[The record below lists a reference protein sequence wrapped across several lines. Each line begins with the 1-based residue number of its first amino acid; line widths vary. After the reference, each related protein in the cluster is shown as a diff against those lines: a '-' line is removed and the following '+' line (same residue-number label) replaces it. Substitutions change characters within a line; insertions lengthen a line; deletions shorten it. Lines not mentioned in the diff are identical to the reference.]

1 MKAVGLCVLCLLMV
15 LPAVVWAGPKE
26 RREGK
31 ILIDTTAPAPQ
42 CKAGEVAEVVVPFIN
57 QESVEI
63 SNVRVTPIQDA
74 STSEYP
80 FEIEQTNLF
89 AVLDAPVAP
98 GAPTSVSFD
107 LKTREDVSAGYT
119 KMNFDIS
126 YQMTVV
132 EDGAEV
138 VRDMEARRHI
148 YVRTIAK
155 EESAPEV
162 TKEPAEEEP
171 PVEIPGDYDEGGYAG
186 GDYSDGGGGSATPE
200 DEKDEKKG
208 STPRVIIEGFRTDPG
223 TINAGDTF
231 KLTIK
236 VRNTSKKS
244 AVGNMVITLQTP
256 QAGEGETA
264 ADAFLPSDGS
274 STLYIESIPKNSSK
288 EVSLE
293 MTARTDLI
301 QKPYPVEAAMK
312 YEDESAQQFEDKA
325 SISIPVRQKARFELS
340 RVTVMPEAVSVGEE
354 ANVTF
359 EIYNLGKTKLYNVSA
374 RIEDPSI
381 ANAEAFVGNLD
392 AGATGTVDMMA
403 MGAAESTGD
412 GTVKLLV
419 KYEDQDGNQETFE
432 SSCIVFVNPAMP
444 VDEMPMDD
452 LGMEGMEEGQPNGH
466 LIWWILGVVGAAA
479 VIIVSMLLVRRKHKK
494 EKEWADEI
502 LGSDKDE
509 LQ

>member
-1 MKAVGLCVLCLLMV
+1 MKKMKAAGLFMLCLLMV
-15 LPAVVWAGPKE
+15 LPAVVWAEGTE
-26 RREGK
+26 QEGK
-31 ILIDTTAPAPQ
+31 ILIDRTADAPQ
-42 CKAGEVAEVVVPFIN
+42 CEAKKEAEVIVPFIN
-57 QESVEI
+57 QESADI
-63 SNVRVTPIQDA
+63 MNVRVTLLQEEN
-74 STSEYP
+74 TSDYP
-80 FEIEQTNLF
+80 FEITKTNVF
-89 AVLDAPVAP
+89 ETLDLVKQGNPDKV
-98 GAPTSVSFD
+98 VFK
-107 LKTREDVSAGYT
+107 LKTREDVSSGY
-119 KMNFDIS
+119 KKINFVFS
-126 YQMTVV
+126 YQMTVL

-138 VRDMEARRHI
+138 VRDMEASRYI

-155 EESAPEV
+155 EEPVE
-162 TKEPAEEEP
+162 EPPEEEP
-171 PVEIPGDYDEGGYAG
+171 PVMDPEGD
-186 GDYSDGGGGSATPE
+186 DGGGVYDGGGYTDGGGTPSTSE

-208 STPRVIIEGFRTDPG
+208 STPRVIIEGFQTDPG
-223 TINAGDTF
+223 AVNAGDTF
-231 KLTIK
+231 RLTLK
-236 VRNTSKKS
+236 VRNTSKKTT
-244 AVGNMVITLQTP
+244 VGNMVITLQTP

-264 ADAFLPSDGS
+264 ADAFLPADGS

-312 YEDESAQQFEDKA
+312 YEDESAQQFEEKA
-325 SISIPVRQKARFELS
+325 SISIPVRQRARFELS
-340 RVTVMPEAVSVGEE
+340 RVTVMPEAISVGEE
-354 ANVTF
+354 TNVTF

-432 SSCIVFVNPAMP
+432 SSCIVFVNPAMSM
-444 VDEMPMDD
+444 DEMPMDD
-452 LGMEGMEEGQPNGH
+452 LGMEGMEEGQSSGH
-466 LIWWILGVVGAAA
+466 LMWWILGGAGAVA
-479 VIIVSMLLVRRKHKK
+479 VIIVSVLLVRRKHKK